1 MASLWAAPPNVLVF
15 LTDDQGWADVRCYGS
30 EDLKT
35 PAMDRLAG
43 DGVRFTRA
51 YAHTVCCPARAALLT
66 GRHPQRSNINLWT
79 QSRMS
84 DKPGRNLARE
94 EATLAEVLKA
104 AGYRTAL
111 FGKWHLGAHP
121 DHLPTRQG
129 FDEFFG
135 IANGFIENTNH
146 YFLHGQGYHDLY
158 DGEKEVFDRGA
169 YFPDLICDRALS
181 FIERNQDKPFFLF
194 FSLNLP
200 HYPEEASSRYQ
211 TAYADL
217 PPARQAYAR
226 CISTCDDYLG
236 RLLARLDQ
244 LKLRENT
251 IVLFTSDNGFSDE
264 RYRIRGDKHLSG
276 LPRGYEY
283 GALGGG
289 SAGRFLGAKGSFL
302 EGGIR
307 VPAILSFPAGVPRG
321 EVRDQ
326 AVTIQDWFPTILEL
340 CGVKAPAGVVLDGR
354 SVRPLLADAR
364 AAALHKR
371 LFWQWDKSWAVAEG
385 DWKLIRN
392 GSGGLGRA
400 KLPET
405 MLVNLT
411 DNPPESVNHTAAH
424 PEIVRRLEQA
434 HEAWAKDVFQTYA
447 P

>member
-1 MASLWAAPPNVLVF
+1 M
-15 LTDDQGWADVRCYGS
+15 
-30 EDLKT
+30 
-35 PAMDRLAG
+35 
-43 DGVRFTRA
+43 
-51 YAHTVCCPARAALLT
+51 
-66 GRHPQRSNINLWT
+66 
-79 QSRMS
+79 
-84 DKPGRNLARE
+84 
-94 EATLAEVLKA
+94 
-104 AGYRTAL
+104 
-111 FGKWHLGAHP
+111 
-121 DHLPTRQG
+121 
-129 FDEFFG
+129 
-135 IANGFIENTNH
+135 
-146 YFLHGQGYHDLY
+146 
-158 DGEKEVFDRGA
+158 
-169 YFPDLICDRALS
+169 
-181 FIERNQDKPFFLF
+181 
-194 FSLNLP
+194 
-200 HYPEEASSRYQ
+200 
-211 TAYADL
+211 
-217 PPARQAYAR
+217 
-226 CISTCDDYLG
+226 
-236 RLLARLDQ
+236 LARLDQ